1 MCVEGFKFM
10 KVKQLSTLSEVSYI
24 CKQVIRIFVG
34 CSFLWLTAT
43 VYAADEKLESLIQQN
58 IRSAD
63 KAYVQVVVPPEE
75 AKKQISL
82 WIHVRSEKQAEAL
95 EKVLAQIKN
104 IALEDAELVVRPV
117 QLVNYGPDVNNLRFF
132 KQDDK
137 NDANALLT
145 QLVDVIP
152 NIQLRNF
159 SKRYKKITWIET
171 GHMEL
176 WLAPNVTSV
185 ISADE

>member
-10 KVKQLSTLSEVSYI
+10 KVKQLGIFSEVSEV
-24 CKQVIRIFVG
+24 CKQVIRIVLG
-34 CSFLWLTAT
+34 CSFLWLTVT
-43 VYAADEKLESLIQQN
+43 TYAADEKLESLIQQN
-58 IRSAD
+58 IRAAD
-63 KAYVQVVVPPEE
+63 QAYVQVVVPPEE
-75 AKKQISL
+75 TKKQISL

-95 EKVLAQIKN
+95 AKVLAQIKS
-104 IALEDAELVVRPV
+104 IDLEDAELVVQPV
-117 QLVNYGPDVNNLRFF
+117 QLVDYGPSVNNLRFF

-137 NDANALLT
+137 NDAQALLN

-152 NIQLRNF
+152 NIKLRNL
-159 SKRYKKITWIET
+159 SKRYKKVTWIET